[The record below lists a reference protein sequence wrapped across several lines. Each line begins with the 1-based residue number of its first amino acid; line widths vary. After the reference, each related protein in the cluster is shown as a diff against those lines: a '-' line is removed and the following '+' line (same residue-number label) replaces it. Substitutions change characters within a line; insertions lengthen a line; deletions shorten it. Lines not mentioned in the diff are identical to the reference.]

1 MDNIDMSAYTGTQY
15 NIIGNATT
23 QFTGTFDGNGH
34 KISNLTYETDEPI
47 YFVGLFGATSKGKAI
62 VTSINE
68 AMIKNLGVENVYINI
83 VGQNE
88 AKSVGG
94 LVGYNAGTITS
105 CYTTGYVNSSSNSV
119 ENHVGGLVGKHYGGK
134 MSECYSTCSVTGYMH
149 IGGLVGYNE
158 YGLINNCYT
167 NATVRGRNRV
177 GGLIGF
183 SFHGAFF
190 SCYTEGKVSGIDSN
204 SENIGGLIGG
214 TNSSRMNFC
223 SSRGVVD
230 GTNDCT
236 YIGGLIGHNS
246 ATIITSCYVTG
257 PVIGGR
263 DVGGLVGRTNYSDVI
278 TSSYVSGSV
287 SGTNAGALV
296 GENNTGITIYPPL
309 AISSCF
315 WDVPVTGRSNAIGIG
330 PDAGGTGKT
339 TEELKTRSTFVDSGW
354 DFTDIWAICE
364 GTNYPRLKMH
374 IPAADWICPDGVGTE
389 DLDYFIQRWLMS
401 ECGISNEWCDRAD
414 CDESG
419 IVDLADFSV
428 FAEQWLQ
435 TYTVFTSPKNLV
447 AWWQLDEMG
456 GYLLSVADSIG
467 GHHGRVVKDRK
478 SVV

>member
-1 MDNIDMSAYTGTQY
+1 MTA
-15 NIIGNATT
+15 
-23 QFTGTFDGNGH
+23 
-34 KISNLTYETDEPI
+34 NL
-47 YFVGLFGATSKGKAI
+47 
-62 VTSINE
+62 
-68 AMIKNLGVENVYINI
+68 
-83 VGQNE
+83 
-88 AKSVGG
+88 
-94 LVGYNAGTITS
+94 
-105 CYTTGYVNSSSNSV
+105 
-119 ENHVGGLVGKHYGGK
+119 
-134 MSECYSTCSVTGYMH
+134 
-149 IGGLVGYNE
+149 
-158 YGLINNCYT
+158 
-167 NATVRGRNRV
+167 
-177 GGLIGF
+177 
-183 SFHGAFF
+183 
-190 SCYTEGKVSGIDSN
+190 
-204 SENIGGLIGG
+204 
-214 TNSSRMNFC
+214 
-223 SSRGVVD
+223 
-230 GTNDCT
+230 
-236 YIGGLIGHNS
+236 
-246 ATIITSCYVTG
+246 ITSCYVTG

-263 DVGGLVGRTNYSDVI
+263 DIGGLVGRTNYSDVI

-339 TEELKTRSTFVDSGW
+339 TEEMKTRSTFVDSGW

-467 GHHGRVVKDRK
+467 GHHGRVVNIAKGQFPWVAGRFNNALTLDGVDDYVDMSGYAGITGTASRTCMAWIK
-478 SVV
+478 ANSTGKEQVILSWGNQANGQKWMFRVQADGKLAAGVWGGYISGSVSVADGQWHHVAAVLADDGSPSVNEIKLYVDGFPQSTTYSSTQPIDTLAGQDVQLGAVYNGTAQASFFNGLLDEVRIYNLGLDGNQIYRLSME